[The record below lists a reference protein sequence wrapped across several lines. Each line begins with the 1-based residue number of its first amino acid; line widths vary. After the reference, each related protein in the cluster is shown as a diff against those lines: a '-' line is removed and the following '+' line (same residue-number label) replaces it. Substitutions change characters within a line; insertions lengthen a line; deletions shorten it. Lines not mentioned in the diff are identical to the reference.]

1 MRARIGS
8 SHEVERVLFGRGD
21 CVAHGRRVHARVFN
35 RRRVAKFG
43 GSVGGF
49 CFVERVAPLRMVGM
63 LCDWIVDRPFIAA
76 IDRGLALVFAR
87 PQHVG
92 IRAWIRVGHRCARAA
107 STPQHAHRVR
117 HDIRVVAGRESGVG
131 VHLEHARN
139 LARRLGAFC
148 GKRFAGTGQANGLVF
163 IKRGHGAANWLGVE
177 PHLFVVGIS
186 RRRPAQI
193 LSHFTLAISEACSRK
208 NCAEIISHEEI
219 LGYSVNVKEV
229 L

>member
-1 MRARIGS
+1 MALKIARPKFLARILAKIVS

-49 CFVERVAPLRMVGM
+49 RFVERVAPLRMVGM

-76 IDRGLALVFAR
+76 IDRGLTLVFAR

-92 IRAWIRVGHRCARAA
+92 IRAWIRVGHRGARTTSA
-107 STPQHAHRVR
+107 PQHAHRVR
-117 HDIRVVAGRESGVG
+117 HDIRVVAGREFGVG
-131 VHLEHARN
+131 IHLEHARN
-139 LARRLGAFC
+139 LARRLGAFR

-193 LSHFTLAISEACSRK
+193 LSHFALAISAACSRK
-208 NCAEIISHEEI
+208 NCAEIF
-219 LGYSVNVKEV
+219 
-229 L
+229 

>member
-1 MRARIGS
+1 MRAQIGS

-35 RRRVAKFG
+35 RRRVTKFG
-43 GSVGGF
+43 GRVGGVRIAE
-49 CFVERVAPLRMVGM
+49 CLPPRRMVG
-63 LCDWIVDRPFIAA
+63 LFCHWIADRFFIAA
-76 IDRGLALVFAR
+76 LHRRINFVFAR
-87 PQHVG
+87 TQHAG

-107 STPQHAHRVR
+107 SAPQHAHRVR
-117 HDIRVVAGRESGVG
+117 HDIRVVAGREFGVG

-148 GKRFAGTGQANGLVF
+148 WKRFAGTGQANGLVF
-163 IKRGHGAANWLGVE
+163 VERGDGVARRLGSE

-193 LSHFTLAISEACSRK
+193 LSHFALAISAACSRK
-208 NCAEIISHEEI
+208 NCAEIF
-219 LGYSVNVKEV
+219 
-229 L
+229 

>member
-1 MRARIGS
+1 MVS

-21 CVAHGRRVHARVFN
+21 RVAHGRRVHARVFN

-49 CFVERVAPLRMVGM
+49 RFVERVAPLRMVGM

-76 IDRGLALVFAR
+76 IDRGLTLVFAR

-92 IRAWIRVGHRCARAA
+92 IRAWIRVGDRGARAA
-107 STPQHAHRVR
+107 SAPQHAHRVR
-117 HDIRVVAGRESGVG
+117 HDIRVVARREFGVG
-131 VHLEHARN
+131 IHLEHARN
-139 LARRLGAFC
+139 LARRLGAFRW
-148 GKRFAGTGQANGLVF
+148 KRFAGTGQANGLVF

-193 LSHFTLAISEACSRK
+193 LSHFGLAISAVCSRK
-208 NCAEIISHEEI
+208 NCAEIFHT
-219 LGYSVNVKEV
+219 KKF
-229 L
+229 

>member
-1 MRARIGS
+1 MS
-8 SHEVERVLFGRGD
+8 SHEVERILFGCGD
-21 CVAHGRRVHARVFN
+21 RVAHGRRVHARVFN

-49 CFVERVAPLRMVGM
+49 RFVERVAPLRMVGL

-76 IDRGLALVFAR
+76 INRGLALVFAR

-92 IRAWIRVGHRCARAA
+92 IRAWIRVGDRGARAA
-107 STPQHAHRVR
+107 SAPQHAHRVR
-117 HDIRVVAGRESGVG
+117 HDIRVVAGREFGVG
-131 VHLEHARN
+131 IHLEHARN
-139 LARRLGAFC
+139 LARRLGAVR

-193 LSHFTLAISEACSRK
+193 LSHFGLAISAVCSRK
-208 NCAEIISHEEI
+208 NCAEIFHT
-219 LGYSVNVKEV
+219 KKF
-229 L
+229 

>member
-21 CVAHGRRVHARVFN
+21 RVAHGRRVHARVFN

-49 CFVERVAPLRMVGM
+49 RFVERVAPLRMVGL
-63 LCDWIVDRPFIAA
+63 LCDWIVDRSFIAA
-76 IDRGLALVFAR
+76 IDRGLTLVFAR

-92 IRAWIRVGHRCARAA
+92 IRAWIRVGDRCARAA
-107 STPQHAHRVR
+107 SAPQHAHRVR
-117 HDIRVVAGRESGVG
+117 HDIRVVAGREFGVG

-139 LARRLGAFC
+139 LARRLGAFRW
-148 GKRFAGTGQANGLVF
+148 KRLAGTGQANGLVF

-193 LSHFTLAISEACSRK
+193 LSHFALAIRSACSRK
-208 NCAEIISHEEI
+208 NCAEIFSHEEI
-219 LGYSVNVKEV
+219 LGYSVNIKEV

>member
-1 MRARIGS
+1 MS

-21 CVAHGRRVHARVFN
+21 RVAHGRRVHARVFN
-35 RRRVAKFG
+35 RRRIAKFG

-49 CFVERVAPLRMVGM
+49 RFVERVAPLRMVGL

-76 IDRGLALVFAR
+76 IDRGLTLVFAR

-107 STPQHAHRVR
+107 SAPQHAHRVR
-117 HDIRVVAGRESGVG
+117 HDIRVVAGREFGVG

-139 LARRLGAFC
+139 LARRLGAFRW
-148 GKRFAGTGQANGLVF
+148 KRFAGTGQANGLVL

-193 LSHFTLAISEACSRK
+193 LSHFALAISADCSRK
-208 NCAEIISHEEI
+208 NYAEIFLHEEI

>member
-21 CVAHGRRVHARVFN
+21 RVAHGRRVHARVFN

-49 CFVERVAPLRMVGM
+49 RFVERVAPLRMVGM

-92 IRAWIRVGHRCARAA
+92 IRAWIRVGDRSARAA
-107 STPQHAHRVR
+107 SAP
-117 HDIRVVAGRESGVG
+117 
-131 VHLEHARN
+131 
-139 LARRLGAFC
+139 
-148 GKRFAGTGQANGLVF
+148 
-163 IKRGHGAANWLGVE
+163 
-177 PHLFVVGIS
+177 
-186 RRRPAQI
+186 
-193 LSHFTLAISEACSRK
+193 
-208 NCAEIISHEEI
+208 
-219 LGYSVNVKEV
+219 
-229 L
+229 

>member
-8 SHEVERVLFGRGD
+8 SHEVERILFGRGD
-21 CVAHGRRVHARVFN
+21 RVAHGRRVHARVFN
-35 RRRVAKFG
+35 RWRVAKFG

-49 CFVERVAPLRMVGM
+49 RFVERVAPLRMVGM
-63 LCDWIVDRPFIAA
+63 LCDWIVDRSFIAA
-76 IDRGLALVFAR
+76 INRGLTLVFAR

-92 IRAWIRVGHRCARAA
+92 IRAWIRVGDRGARAA
-107 STPQHAHRVR
+107 SAPQHAHCVR
-117 HDIRVVAGRESGVG
+117 HDIRVVAGGEFGVG
-131 VHLEHARN
+131 IHLEHARN
-139 LARRLGAFC
+139 LARRLGAFR

-193 LSHFTLAISEACSRK
+193 LSHFALAISAACSRK
-208 NCAEIISHEEI
+208 NCAEIF
-219 LGYSVNVKEV
+219 
-229 L
+229 

>member
-1 MRARIGS
+1 MVS

-21 CVAHGRRVHARVFN
+21 RVAHGRRVHARVFN

-49 CFVERVAPLRMVGM
+49 RFVERVAPLRMVGM

-76 IDRGLALVFAR
+76 IDRGLTLVFAR

-92 IRAWIRVGHRCARAA
+92 IRAWIRVGDRGARAA
-107 STPQHAHRVR
+107 SAPQHAHRVR
-117 HDIRVVAGRESGVG
+117 HDIRVVARREFGVG
-131 VHLEHARN
+131 IHLEHARN
-139 LARRLGAFC
+139 LARRLGAFRW
-148 GKRFAGTGQANGLVF
+148 KRFAGTGQANGLVF

-193 LSHFTLAISEACSRK
+193 LIHFALAISAVYSRK
-208 NCAEIISHEEI
+208 NCAEIF
-219 LGYSVNVKEV
+219 
-229 L
+229 